1 MVWWQSVGSQT
12 CKLSQTTGR
21 NLWCFELQGGF
32 DKEKYDVFQGKRGF
46 TKTEELTQQNLVNSA
61 GGFHQ
66 IFDWNGIRFLGVSGR
81 DLLNWCSNG
90 FTPETWIL
98 GTRFARLRGHIAN
111 TECHDDKRFE
121 ICGFNRLWLRDPNRG
136 SKNGGWSTDHC
147 TLWRATGRHVNFQSV
162 GISHFCIYRHLCLMV
177 WWLFLYRQCV

>member
-46 TKTEELTQQNLVNSA
+46 TTKTEELTQQNLVNSA

-66 IFDWNGIRFLGVSGR
+66 ILDWNSIRFLGVSGKWR
-81 DLLNWCSNG
+81 FQIEVQINLLIKPGSWVQVSQLDL
-90 FTPETWIL
+90 
-98 GTRFARLRGHIAN
+98 HIAN

-121 ICGFNRLWLRDPNRG
+121 IHGPL
-136 SKNGGWSTDHC
+136 HC
-147 TLWRATGRHVNFQSV
+147 KRRAGHVNFQSL
-162 GISHFCIYRHLCLMV
+162 GISHFCIDIRVWRFDGCFCTDNVCRRAILCKCKIRR
-177 WWLFLYRQCV
+177 FLKMGVPQ